1 MILAGQDDARI
12 GAEAK
17 EVVQKHTERIM
28 AEYVLPKLNDC
39 LKDIDNTDWENNSM
53 NPFPLGSDKSECEHI
68 VNSITEK
75 VQSENLEI
83 LDLKEAY
90 TLTQV
95 LNLLSFRF
103 LEYKD
108 RPGDKAAKAFADGW
122 KINDRRE
129 REYLKERLISGA
141 NWNTATAKRI
151 EEHDGLQNFLTK
163 KKWEPILYMY
173 ETPFAFNRML
183 ITEKQAEMIENRM
196 SAAAGK
202 AERI

>member
-39 LKDIDNTDWENNSM
+39 LKDIDNAEGENNSM
-53 NPFPLGSDKSECEHI
+53 NPFPLGADKSECEHI

-173 ETPFAFNRML
+173 ETPFAFIRML

-196 SAAAGK
+196 SAAAEK